1 MNNFSSLFLVMLG
14 LHCREGFSLVAER
27 GICSSCGAGASH
39 CSGVSCCRA
48 WETREATRLGL
59 TSYGSQAPEHRL
71 NSCGA
76 LKV

>member
-1 MNNFSSLFLVMLG
+1 MLG
-14 LHCREGFSLVAER
+14 LHCCEGFSLVAER
-27 GICSSCGAGASH
+27 GIYSSCGAGVSH
-39 CSGVSCCRA
+39 CSGFSRCRA

-59 TSYGSQAPEHRL
+59 ASYGSQAPEHRL